1 MRDVSEYLIDIHGQH
16 ENQFL
21 FNPSKHLSFVD
32 FFVDNSL
39 KDDFSTKYRAYRE
52 KLDRLEN
59 LKKNIS
65 NLESESSNL
74 QNRLEE
80 LKNTKIQ

>member
-1 MRDVSEYLIDIHGQH
+1 MYTA
-16 ENQFL
+16 NQIL
-21 FNPSKHLSFVD
+21 KKDGLSLEILYKLSYQSKLG
-32 FFVDNSL
+32 
-39 KDDFSTKYRAYRE
+39 K
-52 KLDRLEN
+52 N

>member
-1 MRDVSEYLIDIHGQH
+1 MGYDTMSNNEI
-16 ENQFL
+16 
-21 FNPSKHLSFVD
+21 
-32 FFVDNSL
+32 L
-39 KDDFSTKYRAYRE
+39 KI
-52 KLDRLEN
+52 EN